1 MRISD
6 LHKRVIAQKTPLLLD
21 IFPNASVSYSLRK
34 LRTNYNGACI
44 RVRRSSDNAE
54 QDIGFVNNELD
65 TASLLLFTGSGSGFV
80 KTWYDQSL
88 NAFNATNTTNSQQPR
103 IVVSGAIDISS
114 LKPSLRWI
122 NGSFQRLL
130 STFSVIPQPISVF
143 SVAQLS
149 QATGIDASVLYDSN
163 SSSGF
168 LYYSRGNSE
177 TPNNVWRTSAP
188 SGVDLTVTTSNVN
201 LFFNLYNGNASSA
214 YINNSIIGSGN
225 FGTGSLTG
233 LTIGNLRNNLV
244 PSYDWSGWIS
254 ELIIY
259 GSDQFLNRQMIQN
272 NINNYYNIY

>member
-1 MRISD
+1 MKISD
-6 LHKRVIAQKTPLLLD
+6 LHKRVIAQQTPLLLD
-21 IFPNASVSYSLRK
+21 IFPNASVAYSLRK

-65 TASLLLFTGSGSGFV
+65 TASLLSFVGSGSGFV
-80 KTWYDQSL
+80 KTWYDQSI
-88 NAFNATNTTNSQQPR
+88 NGYNSTNTTNSQQPR
-103 IVVSGAIDISS
+103 IVLSGAIDISS

-149 QATGIDASVLYDSN
+149 QATGINASVLYDSN
-163 SSSGF
+163 SSNAF
-168 LYYSRGNSE
+168 ILYSRGNSE
-177 TPNNVWRTSAP
+177 PPNNVWRTSAP
-188 SGVDLTVTTSNVN
+188 IGIDLITTTANVN
-201 LFFNLYNGNASSA
+201 LFSLLYNASGSSA
-214 YINNSIIGSGN
+214 YINNALAGLGS
-225 FGTGSLTG
+225 FGSGSLTG
-233 LTIGNLRNNLV
+233 LTIGNARINLV
-244 PSYDWSGWIS
+244 PEYDWSGWIS